1 MQLRRR
7 GEKWY
12 VRGTFNGERFE
23 RCTGLT
29 DKKAAEAWARQ
40 FERDLADPQGPARRA
55 AQATTVQQAVDLT
68 LARHDAEH
76 REGNLAAQTVAYYE
90 RKLGQLLRVFGEETP
105 LASVDA
111 SAVDRYIAQRR
122 EEKASQHTIAKEL
135 HQLEVTLKLAKRRGL
150 YTADVEAVMPVQFS
164 PKYEPKT
171 RALSVAEVQ
180 LVLRSLDPDRAA
192 WVALACGAGAELAAL
207 ERAQRGDFDEKA
219 GTVRVRGTKNARRD
233 RVVPLALPV
242 CRELVAFAFK
252 HGGGAAPLLLAPWEK
267 NWRDL
272 QSAVAR
278 INKERDARTPAM
290 EPFSLHTLRHTFAT
304 WHLAAGLSWDDVARA
319 CGHADTTML
328 HRIYGHMKP
337 EELRARLASLL
348 APPVPRKAG
357 QAGQKKQRVQRRSKD
372 KTPSGEGVLG
382 CRRTELNCRPWDYDS
397 KGRAELKR
405 LFSPGKRTR
414 RALRKERAAPPVPH
428 TRAKR

>member
-1 MQLRRR
+1 MQLRKR
-7 GEKWY
+7 GDKWY
-12 VRGTFNGERFE
+12 VRGTFNGERVE

-40 FERDLADPQGPARRA
+40 FERDLADPQGPSRRA

-76 REGNLAAQTVAYYE
+76 REGNLAAQTVDYYE
-90 RKLGQLLRVFGEETP
+90 RKLGQLLRVLGEETP

-150 YTADVEAVMPVQFS
+150 YAGDVEQVMPVQFS

-180 LVLRSLDPDRAA
+180 LVLRELDPDRAA
-192 WVALACGAGAELAAL
+192 WVALAAGAGAELQAL
-207 ERAQRGDFDEKA
+207 LRAERGDFDAKA
-219 GTVRVRGTKNARRD
+219 GTVRVRGTKNERRD
-233 RVVPLALPV
+233 RVVPLVLPV

-252 HGGGAAPLLLAPWEK
+252 HGGGSAPLLLAPWEK

-272 QSAVAR
+272 QLVVAKLK
-278 INKERDARTPAM
+278 I
-290 EPFSLHTLRHTFAT
+290 EPFSLHSLRHTFAT

-348 APPVPRKAG
+348 APPVPHKAG

-372 KTPSGEGVLG
+372 ESPSGEGLSR

-414 RALRKERAAPPVPH
+414 RALRKDRSAPPVPH
-428 TRAKR
+428 TRTKR